1 MIDIYVFKTHG
12 SMLKVKV
19 TLRGQRSKLYSLYR
33 VWVITSQIMVV
44 SSLYYVEMF
53 TLICKH
59 HTRQVYIQN
68 PCSYVKGQGHAQR
81 SKVKIVHFIPFPGHN
96 FASYSCISMIFKRY
110 VNSDMQT
117 CRMENPGYIQKVKVT
132 FKGSKVKICVFCT
145 LTRA

>member
-33 VWVITSQIMVV
+33 VLVITSQIMVV

-96 FASYSCISMIFKRY
+96 FASYSCIFMIFI
-110 VNSDMQT
+110 DMLT
-117 CRMENPGYIQKVKVT
+117 LICRRVAWKTQGIFQRSRSRSR
-132 FKGSKVKICVFCT
+132 GQRSKFVYFIP
-145 LTRA
+145 